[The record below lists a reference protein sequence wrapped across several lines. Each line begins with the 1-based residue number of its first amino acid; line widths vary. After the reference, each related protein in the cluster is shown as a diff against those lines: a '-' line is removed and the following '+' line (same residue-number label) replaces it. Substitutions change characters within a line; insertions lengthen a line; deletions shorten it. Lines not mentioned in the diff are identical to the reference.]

1 MLTNRVYKAL
11 LFILTAVSLPMA
23 CAAWQSGPG
32 DVSVEIVGDDGR
44 VLRQFDVS
52 RADEPGARRAY
63 LEAVKGKRYGIR
75 IRNHRADR
83 IGLVIAVDGRNI
95 ISGKKSHLRRDEP
108 MYLLNPYQTAAYDG
122 WRTSDTRVH
131 RFYFTEAGD
140 SYADAFG
147 DRTAMGVISVAA
159 YAEKPH
165 PRHKRLYRNES
176 REDAARSAAPPATLG
191 GSAKSAPAEQADAQP
206 GTGFGEGVTSRV
218 VRVRFEPSHQPFAKR
233 FLKYE
238 WRDSLVQM
246 GFIRAPAPANRFW
259 PEHVGQASGQGYA
272 PYPPGYRPPSY
283 RW

>member
-1 MLTNRVYKAL
+1 MLTNRVSKSL
-11 LFILTAVSLPMA
+11 LFILAAVSLPMA
-23 CAAWQSGPG
+23 CAAWQPGPG

-52 RADEPGARRAY
+52 RADEPGAGRAY

-95 ISGKKSHLRRDEP
+95 ISGNKSHLRRNEP
-108 MYLLNPYQTAAYDG
+108 MYLLNPYQTATYDG
-122 WRTSDTRVH
+122 WRTSDTEVH
-131 RFYFTEAGD
+131 RFYFTRTDD

-159 YAEKPH
+159 YAEKPR
-165 PRHKRLYRNES
+165 PRQKRMYREES
-176 REDAARSAAPPATLG
+176 REDTGRRAAPSAALG
-191 GSAKSAPAEQADAQP
+191 ESAKSAPAEQADAQP

-218 VRVRFEPSHQPFAKR
+218 VRVSFEPSYQPFAKR

-238 WRDSLVQM
+238 WRDTLVRM
-246 GFIRAPAPANRFW
+246 GFIRGPAPANRFW
-259 PEHVGQASGQGYA
+259 PEHVGQASGKGYA
-272 PYPPGYRPPSY
+272 PYPPGHRPPSR